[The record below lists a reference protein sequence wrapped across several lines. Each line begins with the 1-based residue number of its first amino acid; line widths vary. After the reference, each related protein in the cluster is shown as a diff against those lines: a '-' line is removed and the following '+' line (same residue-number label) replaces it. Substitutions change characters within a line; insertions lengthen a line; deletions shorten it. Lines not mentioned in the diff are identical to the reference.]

1 MHIDQARRIR
11 HRQRCLDIERSRV
24 LLEALAGRSRRE
36 NSPLFGGEAVT
47 VMASSWLASCVNHA
61 SIHCDSTFSNEDRGP
76 EPSRWTAQCLR
87 CGAGRRHDWASLRR
101 RATANQSAGLQDA
114 ERWMSL
120 AGSPGRGSLST
131 AKRFRLRLTPT
142 QKRKCPR
149 TSGKSRCM
157 CSECG
162 ATHSK
167 QASIDCAALVGSAAF
182 MCLTRTDY
190 QRSDAI
196 TQAGPQRGSRRCSDS
211 WLVSVGYRL
220 GPRTILEPPEGEEA
234 VVECHPSG
242 PFRLAE
248 RRRLLGDLSV
258 LP

>member
-1 MHIDQARRIR
+1 MRIEGQNRQDGLLNAFDVVLVDVTIGQAFG
-11 HRQRCLDIERSRV
+11 DER
-24 LLEALAGRSRRE
+24 
-36 NSPLFGGEAVT
+36 PP
-47 VMASSWLASCVNHA
+47 
-61 SIHCDSTFSNEDRGP
+61 I
-76 EPSRWTAQCLR
+76 
-87 CGAGRRHDWASLRR
+87 
-101 RATANQSAGLQDA
+101 NQQ
-114 ERWMSL
+114 
-120 AGSPGRGSLST
+120 GSKMPGRGSLST